1 MDFETA
7 FTRVVGVEGGFTA
20 DPKDRGN
27 WTTGRIG
34 QGQCK
39 GTKHGISAAAYPGED
54 IENLTLVRAQGLY
67 ARDYWG
73 PAGCDA
79 VPDALR
85 YDLFDAAVNSGVK
98 AAVKLL
104 QLAAGEDDDGVLGPR
119 TLQAVQSM
127 PPLRTLARLNGYRL
141 RLMASNP
148 AWPGFGRGWALR
160 VAANLIQ
167 A

>member
-7 FTRVVGVEGGFTA
+7 FSKVIDKEGGFTA

-27 WTTGRIG
+27 WSGG
-34 QGQCK
+34 QVGK
-39 GTKHGISAAAYPGED
+39 GALRGTKFGISAAAYPTED
-54 IENLTLVRAQGLY
+54 IEGLTLDRARGIY

-79 VPDALR
+79 VPEALR
-85 YDLFDAAVNSGVK
+85 FDLFDAAVNSGVK
-98 AAVKLL
+98 AAIKML

-127 PPLRTLARLNGYRL
+127 PSLRLLARFNGYRL
-141 RLMASNP
+141 RLMASSP
-148 AWPGFGRGWALR
+148 AWPGFGRGLALR

>member
-1 MDFETA
+1 MDFATA

-20 DPKDRGN
+20 DPKDHGN

-39 GTKHGISAAAYPGED
+39 GTKYGISAKAYPGED
-54 IENLTLVRAQGLY
+54 IENLTLARAQGLY

-85 YDLFDAAVNSGVK
+85 YDLFDAAVNSGVT

-104 QLAAGEDDDGVLGPR
+104 QLAAGEDDDGVLGPH

-127 PPLRTLARLNGYRL
+127 PPLRALARFNGYRL

-160 VAANLIQ
+160 VAGNLIE